1 MSRRIRMCNNESA
14 NSIDRCLIFKRPPFL
29 KASARKVAAVECSN
43 YPSPLVIYGR
53 NEAVKTI

>member
-1 MSRRIRMCNNESA
+1 MCNNESA